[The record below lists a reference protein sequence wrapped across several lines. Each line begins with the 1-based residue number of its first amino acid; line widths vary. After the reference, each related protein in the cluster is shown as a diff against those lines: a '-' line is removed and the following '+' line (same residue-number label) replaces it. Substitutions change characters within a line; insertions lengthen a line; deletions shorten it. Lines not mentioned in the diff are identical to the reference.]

1 MLHISIGQDRYLQKH
16 LEGWE
21 REKLKRILE
30 KKKNNQYRRNHSRL
44 LFLQD
49 QDQAS
54 LINKLKDYLTKEE
67 IMLGIAES
75 VIGVAGKVL
84 DKFVEDKDLK
94 TKLSHELK
102 SQIVSLDLAQAQTN
116 LEQAKHPSIFVAGA
130 RPAIMWICAFG
141 LGWQFV
147 FQPVAVWIIA
157 VGGIDVVLP
166 IIETEGLL
174 SLTLALLGLG
184 GMRSFEKS
192 KGIQRNNMKK

>member
-1 MLHISIGQDRYLQKH
+1 
-16 LEGWE
+16 
-21 REKLKRILE
+21 
-30 KKKNNQYRRNHSRL
+30 
-44 LFLQD
+44 
-49 QDQAS
+49 
-54 LINKLKDYLTKEE
+54 
-67 IMLGIAES
+67 MLGIAES
-75 VIGVAGKVL
+75 VIGGAGKVH

-116 LEQAKHPSIFVAGA
+116 LEQAKLPSIFVAGA

-147 FQPVAVWIIA
+147 FQPVAVWGIA
-157 VGGIDVVLP
+157 VSGIDVVLP

>member
-1 MLHISIGQDRYLQKH
+1 
-16 LEGWE
+16 
-21 REKLKRILE
+21 
-30 KKKNNQYRRNHSRL
+30 
-44 LFLQD
+44 
-49 QDQAS
+49 
-54 LINKLKDYLTKEE
+54 
-67 IMLGIAES
+67 MLGIVES
-75 VIGVAGKVL
+75 VVGVAGKVL

-94 TKLSHELK
+94 RKLESELK
-102 SQIVSLDLAQAQTN
+102 SQIISLDLAQAQTN
-116 LEQAKHPSIFVAGA
+116 LEQAKHSSVFIAGA

>member
-1 MLHISIGQDRYLQKH
+1 
-16 LEGWE
+16 
-21 REKLKRILE
+21 
-30 KKKNNQYRRNHSRL
+30 
-44 LFLQD
+44 
-49 QDQAS
+49 
-54 LINKLKDYLTKEE
+54 
-67 IMLGIAES
+67 MLGIAES

-84 DKFVEDKDLK
+84 DKFIEDKDLK

>member
-1 MLHISIGQDRYLQKH
+1 
-16 LEGWE
+16 
-21 REKLKRILE
+21 
-30 KKKNNQYRRNHSRL
+30 
-44 LFLQD
+44 
-49 QDQAS
+49 
-54 LINKLKDYLTKEE
+54 
-67 IMLGIAES
+67 MLGIAES

-94 TKLSHELK
+94 TKLSHELN

-147 FQPVAVWIIA
+147 FQPVAVWVLA
-157 VGGIDVVLP
+157 VTGADIVLP
-166 IIETEGLL
+166 VIETEGLL